1 MGWMP
6 SSGADTVLITRKS
19 INYCSWGILQKL
31 QDIEYWNFWVL
42 CCCKSWKRIKR
53 RTIYKLTKDKIP
65 YQDAHWYRWFE
76 IWSITRSPYHD
87 MISQP
92 YQNTDLINDTTITRS
107 LHDMV
112 TRRSNTHWACHPRPV
127 PVLMCTLWYKRV
139 FLLVHRF
146 ASDHQ
151 IVKKRRND
159 HCVTELIII
168 SLFLTPIII
177 IRKEIVRKQSSIFR

>member
-1 MGWMP
+1 M
-6 SSGADTVLITRKS
+6 
-19 INYCSWGILQKL
+19 
-31 QDIEYWNFWVL
+31 
-42 CCCKSWKRIKR
+42 
-53 RTIYKLTKDKIP
+53 TKDKIP

-159 HCVTELIII
+159 HGVTELIII
-168 SLFLTPIII
+168 MVLHTVLTKAPRIWNWGT
-177 IRKEIVRKQSSIFR
+177 RQASSYHKLTLAFNCQTKTTFDYRWQRP